1 MKAVPVVSVAAVL
14 ACAFVVVS
22 QQQPTRWTGPQADGS
37 VLLNSGW
44 TIRPAGRQVPLS
56 TLPMSSV
63 LTPDGRYLL
72 VLHSG
77 YRKPSIVVLNSKT
90 LAEVSKIELTDA
102 WLGLALSPN
111 GRNVYAGGGS
121 TASVHEMALS
131 AEGRITPTRTFPLVA
146 PAEMKHEDFTGDVTV
161 SADGRLLYAAMVHR
175 DQIAVINLASGMVIE
190 RFKTGRRPYRILLDP
205 NGRAVYVSSW
215 ADSSVVIHKPESGE
229 MLARVATGPHPTDMV
244 WRDRQ
249 NAQEEEES
257 QQKLRG
263 RIFVAAAN
271 TNSVFVLGV
280 TDSNSVSRIE
290 TINVSLYPDQ
300 PAGMTPSA
308 LALDATNNRLYI
320 VCSDANAAAV
330 ADIST
335 GRSRV
340 LGFIPTGWYPVAARV
355 LPDSQVA
362 IFNGRGGRSF
372 PNPDGP
378 QPDRRPA
385 VSHEGI
391 RNPGYVGN
399 LQLGSASVLNSPSE
413 ADLARYTATVRANSA
428 YKNGMTEL
436 PSAFSEVVP
445 GTSARKSPIQ
455 HVIYVVKENRTYDQM
470 FGDMPSGN
478 GDASLTLFG
487 EDVAPNHRKLAREFA
502 QLDNFYVSADVS
514 ADGHN
519 WSTSAIAND
528 YVQKFWPN
536 SYAGRRKHYDYEGGE
551 PAALPPAGYIWTNAA
566 AAGISMR
573 NYGWWATN
581 METAQPTGAPQIKDV
596 RDPVLARLT
605 NMKFR
610 SFDMD
615 YPDVERIKVFLEDL
629 KEFERSGEMPRLMF
643 VRIGNDHT
651 SGTAPG
657 AITPKGAVADN
668 DVALGMLVEALS
680 RSRFWA
686 KTAIFVLEDDA
697 QNGPDHVDSHRS
709 PGFVIS
715 PYSRGRGVVS
725 VHYNTTSM
733 LRTMELILGLKPMT
747 HFDAAATPMVACFNA
762 APDLTPYTP
771 VTPKQSLTERNPG
784 SAPGAKKS
792 AAMDFREADLIDDD
806 ELNDVLWRAIK
817 GTEPPAPRRSYFGR

>member
-1 MKAVPVVSVAAVL
+1 MKAVPVVTVAAVL

-22 QQQPTRWTGPQADGS
+22 QQQPVRWTGPQADGS

-44 TIRPAGRQVPLS
+44 SLRPAGRQIPLS
-56 TLPMSSV
+56 TLPMASV
-63 LTPDGRYLL
+63 LTPNGKHLL
-72 VLHSG
+72 VLHGG
-77 YRKPSIVVLNSKT
+77 YRKPTVAVLDART
-90 LAEVSKIELTDA
+90 LAEVSKLELPDA

-121 TASVHEMALS
+121 TASVYEMALS
-131 AEGRITPTRTFPLVA
+131 EEGRLTRTRTIPLT
-146 PAEMKHEDFTGDVTV
+146 AEAERMHQDFTGDVAV

-175 DQIAVINLASGMVIE
+175 DRIAVVNLSSGVVIE
-190 RFKTGRRPYRILLDP
+190 KFQTGRRPYRILLDP
-205 NGRAVYVSSW
+205 KGSAVYVSSW
-215 ADSSVVIHKPESGE
+215 ADSSVVIHKPETGE
-229 MLARVATGPHPTDMV
+229 ISARVATGPHPTDMV

-249 NAQEEEES
+249 KAQEDEE
-257 QQKLRG
+257 QKLRG
-263 RIFVAAAN
+263 RIFVTAAN

-280 TDSNSVSRIE
+280 TDDNRVSRVE
-290 TINVSLYPDQ
+290 SINVSLYPDQ

-308 LALDATNNRLYI
+308 LALDSQNNRLYI
-320 VCSDANAAAV
+320 VCSDANAAAAV
-330 ADIST
+330 DIST
-335 GRSRV
+335 SRSRV
-340 LGFIPTGWYPVAARV
+340 LGFIPAGWYPVAARV
-355 LPDSQVA
+355 LPDSQLA

-372 PNPDGP
+372 SNPDGP
-378 QPDRRPA
+378 QPDRKAA
-385 VSHEGI
+385 VSHEGLP
-391 RNPGYVGN
+391 NPGYVGN
-399 LQLGSASVLNSPSE
+399 LQVGSATLLNLPSE
-413 ADLARYTATVRANSA
+413 SDLTRYTATVRTNSA
-428 YKNGMTEL
+428 YKNGMADA
-436 PSAFSEVVP
+436 PAAISDVVP
-445 GTSARKSPIQ
+445 GSRARKSPIE

-470 FGDMPSGN
+470 MGDMATGN

-487 EDVAPNHRKLAREFA
+487 EDVAPNHRKLAREFV

-528 YVQKFWPN
+528 YVQKMWPN

-551 PAALPPAGYIWTNAA
+551 AAALPPAGYIWTNAA

-581 METAQPTGAPQIKDV
+581 IEKAQPTGSAQIKDV
-596 RDPVLARLT
+596 RDPVLAKLT
-605 NMKFR
+605 NMNFR

-615 YPDVERIKVFLEDL
+615 YPDVDRIKVFLEDL
-629 KEFERSGEMPRLMF
+629 KQFEREGQMPRLMF

-651 SGTAPG
+651 SGTAAG

-668 DVALGMLVEALS
+668 DMALGMLVEAVS
-680 RSRFWA
+680 KSRFWA

-709 PGFVIS
+709 PGFVVS
-715 PYSRGRGVVS
+715 PYSRGRGLVS

-747 HFDAAATPMVACFNA
+747 HFDAAAMPMVACFNA
-762 APDLTPYTP
+762 TPDLTPYSA

-784 SAPGAKKS
+784 TAPGAKKS
-792 AAMDFREADLIDDD
+792 AAMDFREADRIDDD
-806 ELNDVLWRAIK
+806 ELNEVLWRAIK
-817 GTEPPAPRRSYFGR
+817 GTEPPAPRRSYFGRE